1 MTKIEEMDWAVAVV
15 AAMQLPYEALR
26 IGKDD
31 EVAAALRKAK
41 ASGMREAKTVIREFH
56 DGRLLNSDQLDTEL
70 ALWELLDIRANA
82 IESPTT

>member
-1 MTKIEEMDWAVAVV
+1 MTKIDEMDWAVAVV

-41 ASGMREAKTVIREFH
+41 ADGLHDAAEFVYQN
-56 DGRLLNSDQLDTEL
+56 RNASNSEIIGFINFAASKLHPTE
-70 ALWELLDIRANA
+70 
-82 IESPTT
+82 